1 MESIR
6 LSLDML
12 PKLLAAAPLTL
23 LLTAVAGIVG
33 LLLGILAA
41 LTRLSGN
48 RILSLTAEAY
58 SFVFRGTPA
67 LVQIYLIYYG
77 LGQFLPGT
85 WVRHS
90 FLWPYLRDGLWY
102 AILALSLN
110 QGAYVSEV
118 FRGAIISIPKGQIE
132 AARAFGM
139 SAGLVLRRITLPLAF
154 RACLPVLT
162 SDTIV
167 LLKTTSLASTITVME
182 LMGTARML
190 QRQTLLVYEP
200 LIATGIIYFA
210 VVALLTGFM
219 KLVELRLSADRRK
232 VAAAPRAAAR
242 KEANEQPRAARPG
255 YP

>member
-6 LSLDML
+6 ISIELL

-23 LLTAVAGIVG
+23 LLTATASVIGLVIGVAVA
-33 LLLGILAA
+33 LA
-41 LTRLSGN
+41 RLSK
-48 RILSLTAEAY
+48 RKLVSMPAELF

-77 LGQFLPGT
+77 LGQILPGT

-118 FRGAIISIPKGQIE
+118 FRGAIKSLPKGYIE
-132 AARAFGM
+132 AAQSYGM
-139 SAGLVLRRITLPLAF
+139 SRTKILRRITLPLAF
-154 RACLPVLT
+154 RDCLPVLT
-162 SDTIV
+162 SDTII
-167 LLKTTSLASTITVME
+167 LLKTTSLASTITIME

-200 LIATGIIYFA
+200 LITAGIIYFA
-210 VVALLTGFM
+210 VVAILAAVM
-219 KLVELRLSADRRK
+219 KQIELRLTRYRRRD
-232 VAAAPRAAAR
+232 A
-242 KEANEQPRAARPG
+242 
-255 YP
+255 

>member
-1 MESIR
+1 MESLR
-6 LSLDML
+6 LSLEML

-23 LLTAVAGIVG
+23 LLTAVAGALG
-33 LLLGILAA
+33 LLLGIVAA
-41 LTRLSGN
+41 LARLS
-48 RILSLTAEAY
+48 RSRALSLVAETY

-77 LGQFLPGT
+77 LGEILPGT

-118 FRGAIISIPKGQIE
+118 FRGAIMSIPKGQLE
-132 AARAFGM
+132 AAQAFGM
-139 SAGLVLRRITLPLAF
+139 SSGLVLRRITLPLAF

-162 SDTIV
+162 SDMII

-200 LIATGIIYFA
+200 LIATGIIYFV
-210 VVALLTGFM
+210 VVALLTGIM
-219 KLVELRLSADRRK
+219 KLVELRLSTDRRK
-232 VAAAPRAAAR
+232 TAAVQR
-242 KEANEQPRAARPG
+242 KEENEQPRAARPG